1 MTEMDLQNGNGSVRV
16 KIVGLQNPWFLVRRS
31 LIFNF
36 MTYK

>member
-31 LIFNF
+31 FLIS
-36 MTYK
+36 